1 MVNKM
6 LYTLVNSGRRNE
18 LSSFVSFPRW
28 IFHFL
33 LQGHWCLWNDFL
45 AFVQSIKAAAGFGAS
60 TKTCLAPALH
70 RGVCTGLSQNPWFLP
85 HLDTPRVLA
94 FFVCVRAA
102 SEAGNSGWWILPV
115 STSGKHNREQLW
127 SCEGIISSLTKTI
140 KLLSLNSQPLIHTK
154 LTFHTVWHPS
164 LRLHGLGSLWAE

>member
-1 MVNKM
+1 MNFSFSLPSPLTFVKWFSGVCSVNK
-6 LYTLVNSGRRNE
+6 NCG
-18 LSSFVSFPRW
+18 W
-28 IFHFL
+28 
-33 LQGHWCLWNDFL
+33 
-45 AFVQSIKAAAGFGAS
+45 FGVS

-70 RGVCTGLSQNPWFLP
+70 RGVCTGLSQNPWFLS
-85 HLDTPRVLA
+85 HLDTLRVLA
-94 FFVCVRAA
+94 LCVCVRAV

-127 SCEGIISSLTKTI
+127 SCKGIISSLTKTI

-154 LTFHTVWHPS
+154 LTFHTVRHPS